1 MANYCKYSIRVKGKE
16 LAFITFWSMIPVMDW
31 SEITN
36 VEIEDGLTVMTG
48 EGYCKWALDAYTRLY
63 SIHQDP

>member
-16 LAFITFWSMIPVMDW
+16 LACNTFWSMIPVMDW

-48 EGYCKWALDAYTRLY
+48 EGYC
-63 SIHQDP
+63 